1 MKSYLVVVIFIVLL
15 NKYHV
20 VKKDKKLTGNI
31 LKTFSVFLYKFL
43 KNTNNI
49 IGDDMEKKI
58 YDKLVYD
65 HRPQEKRG
73 QNAVIAFLIGGIIG
87 VIGELLVEFYGY
99 YLDISRAD
107 ASIFMI
113 ITLIF
118 FASLFTALG
127 FFDKW
132 VKFAKC
138 GLIIPITG
146 FAHSMT
152 SAAIEYKKEGLV
164 TGLGA
169 NIFKLAGTVILYG
182 VVSAYIFGFIRL
194 IIMGG
199 A

>member
-1 MKSYLVVVIFIVLL
+1 
-15 NKYHV
+15 
-20 VKKDKKLTGNI
+20 
-31 LKTFSVFLYKFL
+31 
-43 KNTNNI
+43 
-49 IGDDMEKKI
+49 MEKKL
-58 YDKLVYD
+58 YDKLVMS
-65 HRPQEKRG
+65 HMPKENRG
-73 QNAVIAFLIGGIIG
+73 QNAFIAFVIGGLIGALGQF
-87 VIGELLVEFYGY
+87 LVEFYSY
-99 YLDISRAD
+99 YLGLSTSA
-107 ASIFMI
+107 ASVFMI

-132 VKFAKC
+132 VKFARC

-152 SAAIEYKKEGLV
+152 SAAIEYKKEGYV

-169 NIFKLAGTVILYG
+169 NMFKLAGTVILYG

-199 A
+199 V